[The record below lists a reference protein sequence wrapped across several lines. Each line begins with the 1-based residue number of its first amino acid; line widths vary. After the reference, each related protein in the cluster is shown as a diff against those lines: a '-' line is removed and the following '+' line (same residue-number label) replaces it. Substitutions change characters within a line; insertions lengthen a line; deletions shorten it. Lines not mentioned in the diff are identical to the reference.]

1 MHICYADIWA
11 IRRDRRT
18 KCADIFVVRSS
29 MVSKRKFK
37 FQLVPIGIFANFQNK
52 FLFEFQLDFFV
63 SDSADSSKVVLPK
76 P

>member
-29 MVSKRKFK
+29 MV
-37 FQLVPIGIFANFQNK
+37 FQYE

-63 SDSADSSKVVLPK
+63 RDAADSIKIVIPK